1 MLIAGRE
8 PCHKAHPLEVPA
20 LRNSAATFEHIA
32 CDANSAKDRDPSTRN
47 QGLIVGAIWHMIAAL
62 NPRGIRT

>member
-8 PCHKAHPLEVPA
+8 PCHKANPLEVPA

-32 CDANSAKDRDPSTRN
+32 RDASAKDRDSSTRN
-47 QGLIVGAIWHMIAAL
+47 QGLIVGATWHMIAAL